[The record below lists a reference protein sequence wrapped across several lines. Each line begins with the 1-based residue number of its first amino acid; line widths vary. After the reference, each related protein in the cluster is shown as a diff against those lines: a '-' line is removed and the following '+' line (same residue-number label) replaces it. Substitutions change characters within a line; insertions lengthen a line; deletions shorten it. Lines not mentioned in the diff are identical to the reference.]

1 MTALDLTRQF
11 AKESGYVGESPAM
24 LAAFEAIRQSGIRR
38 AREMHFERVKL
49 VEQFK
54 ANPSLFWGYVNLF
67 RPQPLLSTQEAI
79 DFYRAR
85 HTEERALVAI
95 RHWRADAGK
104 VRMCGERLVIS
115 RYFRRY
121 GERIWTRKA
130 A

>member
-1 MTALDLTRQF
+1 MTPLDLTRQF
-11 AKESGYVGESPAM
+11 AAESGYTGDSPAM

-38 AREMHFERVKL
+38 ARDMHYERVKL

-54 ANPSLFWGYVNLF
+54 ARPSLFWSYVNLF

-95 RHWRADAGK
+95 RHWRADPGK
-104 VRMCGERLVIS
+104 VRMCGERLVLA
-115 RYFRRY
+115 RFFRRF
-121 GERIWTRKA
+121 GARIWTRQA